1 MARGTDAA
9 RRHGELARIG
19 LGIDDELGDRI
30 GWNRWIDHHDLGKA
44 DNARD
49 GRDVADKIEIELF
62 VERRIDRVC
71 RSDEEE
77 RVAIRGR
84 THDRLSAD
92 IGASSRPI
100 LDDKLLTEPLRQEL
114 AYQTRDDVV
123 PAASGSRYECA
134 PAASDRLAPLRFATR
149 PAVRQRP
156 RPDAENFGGEV
167 SF

>member
-77 RVAIRGR
+77 RVAIRPYAR
-84 THDRLSAD
+84 PSQCRYWCLLPAD
-92 IGASSRPI
+92 SR
-100 LDDKLLTEPLRQEL
+100 R
-114 AYQTRDDVV
+114 
-123 PAASGSRYECA
+123 
-134 PAASDRLAPLRFATR
+134 
-149 PAVRQRP
+149 
-156 RPDAENFGGEV
+156 
-167 SF
+167 